1 MPLSYYFVIILAL
14 PEEALKRLID
24 KYNAGLIKNP
34 KTIMALEI
42 IDGLSNED

>member
-1 MPLSYYFVIILAL
+1 MPLSHYFAIILAL

-24 KYNAGLIKNP
+24 KYNAGQIKNP

-42 IDGLSNED
+42 IDGLLMED